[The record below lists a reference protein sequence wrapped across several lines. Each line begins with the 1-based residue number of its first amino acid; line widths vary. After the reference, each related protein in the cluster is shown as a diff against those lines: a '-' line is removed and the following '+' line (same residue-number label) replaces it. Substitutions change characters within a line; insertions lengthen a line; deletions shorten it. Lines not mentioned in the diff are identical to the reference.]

1 MEPGVL
7 QRSRAVA
14 ISQAGACR
22 CKQASF
28 CANVPASQYR
38 PLHISLYAMLTYLGS
53 GRRSPLVT
61 ILAATLCIH
70 TTVQSM
76 YIVQY
81 CKQRS
86 RHKKK
91 AMHHGRSNVLYFLL
105 APRKSKISHRHHWVR
120 RPTQFARVV
129 SRIGSLRT
137 FRTTQMNR
145 ASAGDQSQEPLSP
158 LSVQRRNADGCSELE

>member
-1 MEPGVL
+1 MLYLPTAYL
-7 QRSRAVA
+7 WSRAFCKGAGPLQFPKLELVA
-14 ISQAGACR
+14 AAGIFLRQCTCLPVQAIA
-22 CKQASF
+22 
-28 CANVPASQYR
+28 
-38 PLHISLYAMLTYLGS
+38 YL
-53 GRRSPLVT
+53 
-61 ILAATLCIH
+61 TLCDAHVPWERPTITTGDHPSGHLVH
-70 TTVQSM
+70 TYNSTE

-129 SRIGSLRT
+129 SRIGPWRT
-137 FRTTQMNR
+137 FRTTQMSR
-145 ASAGDQSQEPLSP
+145 ASAGEQSPELASP
-158 LSVQRRNADGCSELE
+158 VSSPGRG